1 MTRDRLWLVKLL
13 QVLLYLLRQR
23 LPSNINRLINSFNAT
38 EPNNRTANPLIDPS
52 QSNMGHLP
60 APLLSNLLHSLY
72 SLGINLAE
80 TLLKLR
86 LTTGSCAKSFNW
98 TSKMT
103 TSKRCPLILLA
114 DISCWYRRNVLG
126 SIQRQ

>member
-13 QVLLYLLRQR
+13 QVLLFLLRQR

-60 APLLSNLLHSLY
+60 APFLSNLLDSLY
-72 SLGINLAE
+72 GLGINLAE

-86 LTTGSCAKSFNW
+86 LTTRSCAKSLDW
-98 TSKMT
+98 TSKMA
-103 TSKRCPLILLA
+103 TSERCPLILLA
-114 DISCWYRRNVLG
+114 DIRYW
-126 SIQRQ
+126 